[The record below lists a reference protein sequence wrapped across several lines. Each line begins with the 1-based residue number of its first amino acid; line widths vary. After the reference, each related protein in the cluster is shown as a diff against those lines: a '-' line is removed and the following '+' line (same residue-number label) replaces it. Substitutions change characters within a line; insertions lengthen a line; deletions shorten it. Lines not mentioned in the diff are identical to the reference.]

1 VLLAFAVYVSIV
13 TNTDFNSFRQNI
25 PLMPLMGMVL
35 LDFLKDRKMQRSS
48 APEDVSRASD
58 PSRRAVNN
66 SVSNVAN

>member
-1 VLLAFAVYVSIV
+1 
-13 TNTDFNSFRQNI
+13 
-25 PLMPLMGMVL
+25 MPLMGMVL